1 MINKPREVVVDTNV
15 PVVSNGDHD
24 QAGIPCVRKCIARLA
39 KIRDAGTLL
48 LDDKNFIIQEYKSR
62 LSFVGQPGP
71 GDAFFKWLHDNQAN
85 LESCRKIEVTINS
98 DREFDEF
105 PDDPHLSAFDR
116 SDRKFVAVAL
126 ASGTSPEILNASDTD
141 WWHHEQALQ
150 MHGVNVVFL
159 CPKLMTSET

>member
-1 MINKPREVVVDTNV
+1 MTSDHAEVIVDTNV
-15 PVVSNGDHD
+15 PVVSNGGHER
-24 QAGIPCVRKCIARLA
+24 AGIPCIRLCIARLTG
-39 KIRDAGTLL
+39 IREKGRLL
-48 LDDKNFIIQEYKSR
+48 LDDKGLMIREYQNR
-62 LSFVGQPGP
+62 LSFAGQPGP

-85 LESCRKIEVTINS
+85 LESCRKVEVTINT

-141 WWHHEQALQ
+141 WWHHGQALQ
-150 MHGVNVVFL
+150 AHGVNVVFL
-159 CPKLMTSET
+159 CPELMAPEA